1 MPRGSVLG
9 PVLFIICVN
18 NLPAEV
24 KSYCKL
30 FADDTKLYKELS
42 GLQDHEILL
51 IDMFGLCNWTM
62 KWLRFFN
69 SITCKIM
76 HIGNN
81 NPKFSYKLLGKNKNI
96 VDIKTVDHKKDLG
109 VIFQEDLK
117 FEQHICYTVNK
128 AKIEFLGW

>member
-1 MPRGSVLG
+1 M
-9 PVLFIICVN
+9 N

-30 FADDTKLYKELS
+30 FSDDTKLYKELS

-51 IDMFGLCNWTM
+51 NDMFGLCNRTM
-62 KWLRFFN
+62 KWLLFFN
-69 SITCKIM
+69 SIKSKIM

-96 VDIKTVDHKKDLG
+96 IDIKTVDHKKNLG
-109 VIFQEDLK
+109 VIFQQDLK
-117 FEQHICYTVNK
+117 FEQHISYTVNK
-128 AKIEFLGW
+128 AK